1 MPVVTIRVL
10 TKSQGRYTENW
21 DIANQKVSIDSIK
34 PEQFFKNWKE
44 WFADNPS
51 SELGGVRGEFYS
63 FNTEEGTLE
72 LFHDETL
79 LYLKKQPRILNDDS
93 RQAPEQTQA
102 PSNVAGQEVPTL
114 STHSFTSAVGQQ
126 WLDESF

>member
-1 MPVVTIRVL
+1 MPVVTIRVQ

-21 DIANQKVSIDSIK
+21 DIANQKVSIDFIK
-34 PEQFFKNWKE
+34 PEQFFKDWKE

-51 SELGGVRGEFYS
+51 SELGGVRGEFYT

-79 LYLKKQPRILNDDS
+79 LNLKKQPRILNDDS
-93 RQAPEQTQA
+93 RQAPEQTQD
-102 PSNVAGQEVPTL
+102 PSNMAGQEVSAL
-114 STHSFTSAVGQQ
+114 STHALSTSIAAFNN
-126 WLDESF
+126 ESF

>member
-1 MPVVTIRVL
+1 MPVVTIRVQ

-21 DIANQKVSIDSIK
+21 DIANQKVSIDSIT
-34 PEQFFKNWKE
+34 PEKFFNNWKE

-51 SELGGVRGEFYS
+51 SDLGGVRGEFYT

-72 LFHDETL
+72 LFHDETIL
-79 LYLKKQPRILNDDS
+79 NLKKQPRILNDDS

-102 PSNVAGQEVPTL
+102 PSNVAGQEVSALSAYSSTL
-114 STHSFTSAVGQQ
+114 DVGE
-126 WLDESF
+126 LFADDI

>member
-1 MPVVTIRVL
+1 MPVVIIRVQ

-21 DIANQKVSIDSIK
+21 DIANQKISIDSIK

-72 LFHDETL
+72 LFHDETIL
-79 LYLKKQPRILNDDS
+79 NLKKQPRILNDDS

-102 PSNVAGQEVPTL
+102 PSNVAGQEVSAL
-114 STHSFTSAVGQQ
+114 STHAISAPFGAE
-126 WLDESF
+126 LENDF

>member
-1 MPVVTIRVL
+1 MPVVTIRVQ
-10 TKSQGRYTENW
+10 TKSQGRYIENW
-21 DIANQKVSIDSIK
+21 DIANQKVAIDSIK

-51 SELGGVRGEFYS
+51 SDLGGVRGEFYT

-72 LFHDETL
+72 LFHDETIL
-79 LYLKKQPRILNDDS
+79 NLKKQPRILNDDS

-102 PSNVAGQEVPTL
+102 PSNVAGQEVSAL
-114 STHSFTSAVGQQ
+114 STHALSA
-126 WLDESF
+126 DIAAFNNESF

>member
-1 MPVVTIRVL
+1 MPVVTIRVQ

-21 DIANQKVSIDSIK
+21 DIANQKVSIYSIK

-51 SELGGVRGEFYS
+51 SELGGVRGEFYT

-79 LYLKKQPRILNDDS
+79 LNLKKQPRILNDDS
-93 RQAPEQTQA
+93 RQTPEQEKA
-102 PSNVAGQEVPTL
+102 SSPEVAGEPP
-114 STHSFTSAVGQQ
+114 HNNPAGSFGALFADISEN
-126 WLDESF
+126 DF

>member
-1 MPVVTIRVL
+1 MPVVIIRVQ

-21 DIANQKVSIDSIK
+21 DIANQKISIDSIK

-51 SELGGVRGEFYS
+51 SELGGVRGEFYT

-72 LFHDETL
+72 LFHDETIL
-79 LYLKKQPRILNDDS
+79 NLKKQPRILNDDS

-102 PSNVAGQEVPTL
+102 PSNVAGQEVSAL
-114 STHSFTSAVGQQ
+114 SAHAITAPFGAE
-126 WLDESF
+126 LENDF